1 MPEYINKQELLE
13 KAKSLQGKLWGDVL
27 IVNAIENAEGV
38 DIVFCKE
45 CEYWQKYNNTA
56 GAGDCL
62 RKEYSFTYGNE
73 RTFNPITMPTHFC
86 SYGER
91 KEK

>member
-13 KAKSLQGKLWGDVL
+13 KAKSIQGKLWGDVL
-27 IVNAIENAEGV
+27 IVNAIENADGV

-45 CEYWQKYNNTA
+45 CKHYTQK
-56 GAGDCL
+56 GISGVC
-62 RKEYSFTYGNE
+62 KVYSTNQVEG
-73 RTFNPITMPTHFC
+73 IVLKDHFC

-91 KEK
+91 REK